1 MSNIKKVIK
10 DRKTDL
16 NPIWIMRQAGR
27 YLPEFREIR
36 KKNTDFIKLCLNSS
50 LSAEITL
57 QPLKRFDLDAAIIFS
72 DILILPYGLKQ
83 IVEFKKNV
91 GPILGDF
98 ELVEIACA
106 VAIGSFLPLCH
117 LKEGNVI
124 VDFITAK
131 LSKNKIHLLDSISSF
146 IFGVVAFFF
155 SSRMILG
162 AKDMYVYQEETM
174 LLAFPIWLPF
184 LPVIAS
190 FFLLTICCFYT
201 FIIKIKDD

>member
-1 MSNIKKVIK
+1 MSFRNKNFTFKIRPNNKF
-10 DRKTDL
+10 
-16 NPIWIMRQAGR
+16 GR
-27 YLPEFREIR
+27 FLHLISRYFSIFGGFVLL
-36 KKNTDFIKLCLNSS
+36 T
-50 LSAEITL
+50 
-57 QPLKRFDLDAAIIFS
+57 AALISIFS
-72 DILILPYGLKQ
+72 IFGR
-83 IVEFKKNV
+83 VVFSS
-91 GPILGDF
+91 PILGDF

-131 LSKNKIHLLDSISSF
+131 LSKSKINFLDSISSL
-146 IFGVVAFFF
+146 IFGLVALFF

-162 AKDMYVYQEETM
+162 AKDMYLYQEETM

-184 LPVIAS
+184 IPVIAS

-201 FIIKIKDD
+201 FAIKINQITGK

>member
-1 MSNIKKVIK
+1 MDKNYTI
-10 DRKTDL
+10 
-16 NPIWIMRQAGR
+16 
-27 YLPEFREIR
+27 LPSHSL
-36 KKNTDFIKLCLNSS
+36 KNTKKCYNSIIMKFWEKTISSKIRPNNQFGRILNLTSRYFAIFGGFILL
-50 LSAEITL
+50 
-57 QPLKRFDLDAAIIFS
+57 FAALISIFS
-72 DILILPYGLKQ
+72 IFGR
-83 IVEFKKNV
+83 VVFSS
-91 GPILGDF
+91 PILGDF

-117 LKEGNVI
+117 LKNGNVI

-131 LSKNKIHLLDSISSF
+131 LSKNKINLLDSISSL
-146 IFGVVAFFF
+146 IFAVVALFF

-190 FFLLTICCFYT
+190 FFLLTVCCFYT
-201 FIIKIKDD
+201 FIIKINLIIGK

>member
-1 MSNIKKVIK
+1 MDKNYTI
-10 DRKTDL
+10 
-16 NPIWIMRQAGR
+16 
-27 YLPEFREIR
+27 LPSHSL
-36 KKNTDFIKLCLNSS
+36 KNTKKCYNSIIMKFWEKTISSKIRPNNQFGRILNLTSRYFAIFGGFILL
-50 LSAEITL
+50 
-57 QPLKRFDLDAAIIFS
+57 FAALISIFS
-72 DILILPYGLKQ
+72 IFGR
-83 IVEFKKNV
+83 VVFSS
-91 GPILGDF
+91 PILGDF

-117 LKEGNVI
+117 LKNGNVI

-131 LSKNKIHLLDSISSF
+131 LSKNKINLLDSISSL
-146 IFGVVAFFF
+146 IFAVVALIF

-201 FIIKIKDD
+201 FIIKINLIIGK

>member
-1 MSNIKKVIK
+1 MSFGKKILK
-10 DRKTDL
+10 FKIRPNNKF
-16 NPIWIMRQAGR
+16 GR
-27 YLPEFREIR
+27 ILHLISKSFAIFGG
-36 KKNTDFIKLCLNSS
+36 FIL
-50 LSAEITL
+50 LSAALIS
-57 QPLKRFDLDAAIIFS
+57 IFS
-72 DILILPYGLKQ
+72 IFGR
-83 IVEFKKNV
+83 VVFSS
-91 GPILGDF
+91 PILGDF

-117 LKEGNVI
+117 LRDGNVI

-131 LSKNKIHLLDSISSF
+131 LSKNKIQLLDSISSF
-146 IFGVVAFFF
+146 VFGIIAFFF

-190 FFLLTICCFYT
+190 FFLLSICCFYT
-201 FIIKIKDD
+201 FIIKINLIIGK

>member
-1 MSNIKKVIK
+1 MN
-10 DRKTDL
+10 
-16 NPIWIMRQAGR
+16 
-27 YLPEFREIR
+27 FR
-36 KKNTDFIKLCLNSS
+36 KKIFKVKIRPNNKFGRNLHLISRYFAIFGGFIL
-50 LSAEITL
+50 LSAALIS
-57 QPLKRFDLDAAIIFS
+57 IFS
-72 DILILPYGLKQ
+72 IFGR
-83 IVEFKKNV
+83 VVFSS
-91 GPILGDF
+91 PILGDF

-155 SSRMILG
+155 SSRMVLG
-162 AKDMYVYQEETM
+162 AKDMYIYREETM
-174 LLAFPIWLPF
+174 LLAFPVWLPF
-184 LPVIAS
+184 IPVIAS

-201 FIIKIKDD
+201 FIIKINLIIGK

>member
-1 MSNIKKVIK
+1 MS
-10 DRKTDL
+10 
-16 NPIWIMRQAGR
+16 
-27 YLPEFREIR
+27 FR
-36 KKNTDFIKLCLNSS
+36 KKIFTFKIRPNNKFGRILYLISRYFAIFGGFV
-50 LSAEITL
+50 LLI
-57 QPLKRFDLDAAIIFS
+57 AALISIFS
-72 DILILPYGLKQ
+72 IFGR
-83 IVEFKKNV
+83 VVFSS
-91 GPILGDF
+91 PILGDF

-124 VDFITAK
+124 VDFVTAK
-131 LSKNKIHLLDSISSF
+131 LSKSKINFLDSISSL
-146 IFGVVAFFF
+146 IFGLVALFF

-184 LPVIAS
+184 IPVIAS

-201 FIIKIKDD
+201 FAIKINQITGK